1 MTGVTCGKVFR
12 EKLFSVVHDG
22 DLGLTNVPN
31 SPHHKLSSWLRRK
44 VSGAKKLG
52 RLSWAWRAILS
63 SDLQAAMWLVWWLR
77 VLRQDCDAV
86 YSQQFFILGILLH
99 KMTKLDVRR
108 RPTHWLKSVELSDEV
123 PYAEQAVGTSYMDGR
138 RLIWFACIS
147 VW

>member
-1 MTGVTCGKVFR
+1 MTQEESFWCEEIGT
-12 EKLFSVVHDG
+12 SIM
-22 DLGLTNVPN
+22 GLTRDFILGFTGRNVTG
-31 SPHHKLSSWLRRK
+31 LMT
-44 VSGAKKLG
+44 
-52 RLSWAWRAILS
+52 I
-63 SDLQAAMWLVWWLR
+63 R

-138 RLIWFACIS
+138 RLI
-147 VW
+147 